1 MTAQR
6 RMTAKSLRVVF
17 AIYASGEEAE
27 RAHRTVCSAGRGR
40 TCLLLTPNTK
50 PNPRSKLSRYTA
62 LQFDGENVVL
72 VESPHSEVQAIVKE
86 LRQAGEA
93 SVFML
98 VEEAPETSLTGT
110 PAASPASIEEMARNC
125 SERHNA
131 SPLLKK
137 EILSRLGHCESELD
151 TVRGGLSEAA
161 RLDHTLTASA
171 EWLLDNAYLTR
182 TSIAEIRRSLPR
194 NHIRSHSGQYG
205 YLFVYELAADLAR
218 YSDNVVEEA
227 SISQALTEYQRWTTL
242 SIAELWSFPLL
253 LRLSL
258 IESLTVLA
266 QGVDYA
272 QQIREA
278 GYFWANRLGVSSRR
292 DPQQFENVLR
302 LLESEPVAGEPYFA
316 TCLVEQLQDED
327 RALAPAQQWI
337 EARLGMPLAEVVRNE
352 HNREAAERL
361 SIANAFGSLR
371 ALARLDFRKIF
382 EATSLM
388 EAELRTDP
396 THAHSDFVTRDRV
409 EESRRADFEA
419 QRRPGIGSSSPRGRP
434 CPANQSAGSG
444 IGIIF
449 PVGGRRHRTGAGSW
463 RADAFPDSLDLRR
476 PAQSDAHLSRSLVG
490 LTAWFLALSLAF
502 AWDLGVHQPLMLV
515 ILGTLALFP
524 LSELRSRSSMRW

>member
-1 MTAQR
+1 MTAHR
-6 RMTAKSLRVVF
+6 RMTAKSLRIVF
-17 AIYASGEEAE
+17 AIYSSAEEAE
-27 RAHRTVCSAGRGR
+27 RAYRTVCSAGRR
-40 TCLLLTPNTK
+40 RVCLLLTPNSK
-50 PNPRSKLSRYTA
+50 PNPRSRLSRYAA

-72 VESPHSEVQAIVKE
+72 VESPHPEVRAIVKE
-86 LRQAGEA
+86 LRQAGEP

-98 VEEAPETSLTGT
+98 VEQVPDTSPGRISST
-110 PAASPASIEEMARNC
+110 SPASIQEMARNC
-125 SERHNA
+125 SESHNA

-137 EILSRLGHCESELD
+137 EILARLSHCESELE

-182 TSIAEIRRSLPR
+182 TSIAEIRRCLPR
-194 NHIRSHSGQYG
+194 NHIRTHSGQYG
-205 YLFVYELAADLAR
+205 YLCVYELAADLAR
-218 YSDNVVEEA
+218 YSDNVVDEA
-227 SISQALTEYQRWTTL
+227 NVSQALTEYQRWTTL

-266 QGVDYA
+266 GGVDHA

-278 GYFWANRLGVSSRR
+278 GYFWANRLAVSSRR
-292 DPQQFENVLR
+292 DPELFESVLH
-302 LLESEPVAGEPYFA
+302 LMESEPVAGEPYFA

-382 EATSLM
+382 EATSLV

-396 THAHSDFVTRDRV
+396 THAHSDFATRDRARKVV
-409 EESRRADFEA
+409 EQISRHSGTGEVEVARRAIALARQAARPEA
-419 QRRPGIGSSSPRGRP
+419 ASVSYFLLAEGVTELERDLGARMPFRIRVTRAIRRKATPFYLG
-434 CPANQSAGSG
+434 
-444 IGIIF
+444 
-449 PVGGRRHRTGAGSW
+449 
-463 RADAFPDSLDLRR
+463 
-476 PAQSDAHLSRSLVG
+476 SLVG
-490 LTAWFLALSLAF
+490 LTGWFLAL
-502 AWDLGVHQPLMLV
+502 
-515 ILGTLALFP
+515 
-524 LSELRSRSSMRW
+524 